1 MFDVPNKPKT
11 ATVHRVNPL
20 EWKRTAAVID
30 QPVTAAMVSTV
41 KVPRDHIYC
50 KLEQT
55 VGQSTLRFG
64 AGHTYACRDSLQCND
79 KLSIIVN
86 CA

>member
-1 MFDVPNKPKT
+1 M
-11 ATVHRVNPL
+11 NPL
-20 EWKRTAAVID
+20 ERKRTAAVID

-50 KLEQT
+50 KLERT

-64 AGHTYACRDSLQCND
+64 AGHTTDIDTFTHMPVVTVCSVMVSCL
-79 KLSIIVN
+79 LL
-86 CA
+86 